1 MRLLTSATL
10 FGLATLATAC
20 VPAADEGAK
29 VASAPVAA
37 TAPAPVATPAPA
49 PIPAAT
55 LTPASA
61 DAAAGKALFNDW
73 SCSACHTL
81 AAAGASGSIGPSFDG
96 NAKINPAYA
105 TTVITTG
112 QGAMPAFGGQLS
124 DAEITTLANYIS
136 RAKK

>member
-1 MRLLTSATL
+1 MRRLTTTAL
-10 FGLATLATAC
+10 IGLAALASGC
-20 VPAADEGAK
+20 VPAGDAGQH
-29 VASAPVAA
+29 VAS
-37 TAPAPVATPAPA
+37 APVATPAPA
-49 PIPAAT
+49 PVATPAAAPTPAAT
-55 LTPASA
+55 LTPATA
-61 DAAAGKALFNDW
+61 ETAAGKALFNDW

-105 TTVITTG
+105 TAVITTG

-124 DAEITTLANYIS
+124 DAQIATLANYIS